1 MDISALEDI
10 GLTKGESAVYL
21 TLLRLG
27 HSKTGQLSKEANVS
41 SSKVYKILDRLEKKG
56 LVGHVLQGKVK
67 FFTAMNPERL
77 LDYVHTKEKQLK
89 EQKLSIQHM
98 LPLLE
103 QERLLSGIKHEA
115 AIYTGF
121 KAVTNLFRN
130 LTDELKKGDEY
141 YVLGASYGE
150 VPALRAF
157 FFQHHKRRAEKGII
171 LKMLAN
177 YGIKLVQTTALCS
190 DVRFLP
196 KYLITNMQILFY
208 KHKTYIILW
217 AKDPVAFYIENE
229 EIARSYKVYFDS
241 FWKKSSK

>member
-1 MDISALEDI
+1 MNAFTLQDV

-27 HSKTGQLSKEANVS
+27 QSKTGQLSKEAGVS

-56 LVGHVLQGKVK
+56 LAGHVLQGKVR

-77 LDYVHTKEKQLK
+77 LDYVNAKEKQLE
-89 EQKLSIQHM
+89 EQKSTIKEM

-103 QERLLSGIKHEA
+103 QERLLSGLKSEA
-115 AIYTGF
+115 AIYSGF
-121 KAVTNLFRN
+121 KAVTNLFRSII
-130 LTDELKKGDEY
+130 DELKKGDTY
-141 YVLGASYGE
+141 YVIGASYGD
-150 VPALRAF
+150 VPGLRAF
-157 FFQHHKRRAEKGII
+157 FHQHHQRRADKGIF

-177 YGIKLVQTTALCS
+177 DGVRLEKTTALHS

-196 KYLITNMQILFY
+196 KYLITHMQILFY
-208 KHKTYIILW
+208 RNKTYIILW
-217 AKDPVAFYIENE
+217 AKNPVAFYIESS

-241 FWKKSSK
+241 FWKKSLK